1 MRLPATSNTQTD
13 PLIPSRPSS
22 LSPLLEPLPN
32 LPLFLPLFAKT
43 ASIRTG
49 IQMTSLFANP
59 VYRISASLHYLHMY
73 MQACNTSIIYYYIY
87 TYKYIYILKALL
99 QRNRERQRDRDR
111 NRRDDD

>member
-87 TYKYIYILKALL
+87 TYKYIESITAEK
-99 QRNRERQRDRDR
+99 QRETETETEEMMTMQHT
-111 NRRDDD
+111 